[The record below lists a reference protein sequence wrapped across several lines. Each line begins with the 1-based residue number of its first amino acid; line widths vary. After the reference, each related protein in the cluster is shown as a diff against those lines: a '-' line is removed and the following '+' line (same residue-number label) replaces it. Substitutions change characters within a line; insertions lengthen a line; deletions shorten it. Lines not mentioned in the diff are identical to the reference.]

1 MSSVFIV
8 LFWVFVVIVVLVI
21 LFLIFLMWRTNVMDT
36 GHKSGLMSI
45 GKIGFAASNIRKK
58 GKVEVNGEYWR
69 AFSQDDID
77 LVKGEKVVV
86 ISTEGF
92 RLGVRRADD
101 INLKEDL
108 GE

>member
-1 MSSVFIV
+1 MESFLIV
-8 LFWVFVVIVVLVI
+8 LFWVFVAIIALVI
-21 LFLIFLMWRTNVMDT
+21 LFLIFLMWRTNVIDT
-36 GHKSGLMSI
+36 GRQSGFMPI
-45 GKIGFAASNIRKK
+45 GKIGFAASKIRKK
-58 GKVEVNGEYWR
+58 GKVEVDGEYWR

-86 ISTEGF
+86 ISAEGF

-101 INLKEDL
+101 INSKADL

>member
-8 LFWVFVVIVVLVI
+8 LFWVFVGIVVLVI
-21 LFLIFLMWRTNVMDT
+21 LFLIFLMWRTNVVDT
-36 GHKSGLMSI
+36 GRQSGFMPI
-45 GKIGFAASNIRKK
+45 GKIGFAASKIRKK
-58 GKVEVNGEYWR
+58 GKVEVNGEYWQ

-77 LVKGEKVVV
+77 LVKGEKIVV

-101 INLKEDL
+101 INSKKNL